1 MVSTRA
7 YEGEGGQR
15 PSRRIASDLRAAIE
29 RGEYLAG
36 HQLPSGSTLMA
47 RYGVARQTVQ
57 NAFDLLRAEGLVITR
72 AGAGVFV
79 KEHPPVQRLSPTR
92 LSRPAR
98 KVGKAGFLADAASG
112 GFTPTVE
119 TTVRVEAADER
130 IADALDIEPGADVL
144 VRDRVMRADGEIVRL
159 AVSRLPRSITAGTAI
174 EQENPGRTGIYGV
187 LEANGHQLDHYAEL
201 VGARL
206 ARSEE
211 TSLFGSAPGMPVL
224 TVTRIA
230 YDQTGRPVEIN
241 DMVMAGDRYEH
252 TYEIDAT

>member
-144 VRDRVMRADGEIVRL
+144 VRDRATERSRESEGRSFPEVHFHFRYVLLTFRRSKSRTHEMKNAFLRKSAGRRRS
-159 AVSRLPRSITAGTAI
+159 VS
-174 EQENPGRTGIYGV
+174 
-187 LEANGHQLDHYAEL
+187 
-201 VGARL
+201 
-206 ARSEE
+206 
-211 TSLFGSAPGMPVL
+211 L
-224 TVTRIA
+224 TLLRFA
-230 YDQTGRPVEIN
+230 SFR
-241 DMVMAGDRYEH
+241 
-252 TYEIDAT
+252 